1 MSSVIQ
7 RCACEWSRGDHTVTH
22 TPLHKPSP
30 SPLTL
35 FVSYV
40 FRNDWRVPTEQRGD
54 ASVVC
59 LGDCL
64 GQRKPPPKQPSICKV
79 PSTLHPYS
87 TLSHRLISFPALSF
101 SFQTSPWNAP
111 HYDWYILCQ
120 SVIGSA
126 EIIKAATEGRL
137 DEVTKWLDTNP
148 QLVNATDHV
157 RPLHAHS
164 LRCCVCQCDSS
175 TNNISLGAN
184 NSLCNI
190 KVDINLTECT
200 NSHT

>member
-1 MSSVIQ
+1 MV
-7 RCACEWSRGDHTVTH
+7 
-22 TPLHKPSP
+22 KSP
-30 SPLTL
+30 SNRHTHPRCTKHAPLPLTL

-59 LGDCL
+59 
-64 GQRKPPPKQPSICKV
+64 KV

-87 TLSHRLISFPALSF
+87 TLSHHHITFPALSF

-111 HYDWYILCQ
+111 HCDWYILCQ

-126 EIIKAATEGRL
+126 EIIKAAREGRL
-137 DEVTKWLDTNP
+137 DDVTKWLDTNP
-148 QLVNATDHV
+148 QLVNATDGV

-164 LRCCVCQCDSS
+164 PRCHVCQCDSS
-175 TNNISLGAN
+175 TNHVFLGAN
-184 NSLCNI
+184 NSHY
-190 KVDINLTECT
+190 KKK
-200 NSHT
+200 S